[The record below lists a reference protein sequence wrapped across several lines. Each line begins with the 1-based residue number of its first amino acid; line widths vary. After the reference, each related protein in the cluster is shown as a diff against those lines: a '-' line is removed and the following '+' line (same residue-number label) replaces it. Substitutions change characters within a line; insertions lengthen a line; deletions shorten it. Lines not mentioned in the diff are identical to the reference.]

1 VRPGINNKLSS
12 YITKLTGITQGQV
25 DGDGVDFIDALGE
38 FYKFAENGKLPTC
51 SYGNDFEVFCEN
63 ARLYNV
69 PLINFS
75 GGMFNIIPAF
85 QNAKIDTSNYSSGTL
100 YQSIGLDY
108 KGSEHNALDDATSV
122 ALTLEALFKFNSE
135 VNEKQQA
142 SKAA

>member
-1 VRPGINNKLSS
+1 MPWEHREIIQIGAIKLDLTKSSMIIDSMSIIVRPGINNKLSS

-85 QNAKIDTSNYSSGTL
+85 QNAKN
-100 YQSIGLDY
+100 
-108 KGSEHNALDDATSV
+108 
-122 ALTLEALFKFNSE
+122 
-135 VNEKQQA
+135 
-142 SKAA
+142 